1 MLAAPTE
8 LEAPHTTCLANAVHT
23 TEQEDN
29 CQNVII
35 SAVNL
40 ELHVSSGMDI
50 SAEQFAGTRKAQ
62 C

>member
-35 SAVNL
+35 SAVDL
-40 ELHVSSGMDI
+40 ELHRENTAMDT
-50 SAEQFAGTRKAQ
+50 Q
-62 C
+62 